1 MTSQEAK
8 AATRQSLGLPPLEE
22 SKPTIPVEGHVSEF
36 PLWAFSKKRST
47 IKELHIS
54 YEDGS
59 FFHLDSPKGMPGI
72 NSPGYL
78 DVILFYGQRD
88 LFTQDFVE
96 MSAYSI
102 MRHLTID
109 PTDGRSYQHFL
120 RDMERNFALSIKT
133 DRFIHPVTRRRDY
146 ITYFRIFD
154 TMELAKQRKCGS
166 RFYFNRVF
174 LASLRAGYLK
184 RLDFDFCL
192 HLDRE
197 TEPLAR
203 FLYAHLLK
211 RLGQDSLYVRN
222 VIGFLRDCGL
232 GYIADLDSYRR
243 TVKLG
248 EVVFP
253 ALDLL
258 KGEAIRSYELDD
270 RGNIFF
276 IPRG

>member
-1 MTSQEAK
+1 MSSQAVN
-8 AATRQSLGLPPLEE
+8 AAIRESLGLPTLEK
-22 SKPTIPVEGHVSEF
+22 SKPTVPVEGHVCDF
-36 PLWAFSKKRST
+36 PLWSFSKKRST
-47 IKELHIS
+47 VKELHIT

-59 FFHLDSPKGMPGI
+59 FFHLHAPKGMPGV

-78 DVILFYGQRD
+78 DVLLYFGQRD
-88 LFTQDFVE
+88 LFSQDFFE

-120 RDMERNFALSIKT
+120 RDMERNFDLSIKT
-133 DRFIHPVTRRRDY
+133 DRFINPATGRRDY
-146 ITYFRIFD
+146 TTYFRIFD
-154 TMELAKQRKCGS
+154 TMEVAKHRKRSS

-192 HLDRE
+192 HLDRQ
-197 TEPLAR
+197 TQPLAR

-211 RLGQDSLYVRN
+211 RIGLDSLYIRN
-222 VIGFLRDCGL
+222 LIGFLRDCGL
-232 GYIADLDSYRR
+232 SYIADLDSYRR
-243 TVKLG
+243 HVKLT
-248 EVVFP
+248 ETVFP

-258 KGEAIRSYELDD
+258 KGEAIHTYELDD
-270 RGNIFF
+270 QGNIFF
-276 IPRG
+276 LPKS